1 MYGHANV
8 LLTPGLAGRCRGFLL
23 RRRRPFTYFF
33 RILEF
38 RNWFLSVVVLAR
50 GVDPILGL
58 LRKFRPKIRIF
69 PYGFIDGF
77 QQPLEECLTRFTAC
91 FANTGRFDQLMFNS
105 HVLSICETLNFHTPA
120 AKADVGAP
128 SARSACSVSN
138 ASARFVAG
146 GPFHAKK
153 PNDFS
158 APARPTCCTRVQPIQ
173 KLIVSVHAMPDI
185 LCCLAIFNALQ
196 SGSRCAVPAFIIRC
210 DLRAPGPRVLSATSR
225 RKRTSGDALISASA
239 TTRMRER
246 SRSSSRRAA

>member
-8 LLTPGLAGRCRGFLL
+8 LLTPGLAWPMPWVSASAAP
-23 RRRRPFTYFF
+23 PFTYFF
-33 RILEF
+33 RIWEF

-105 HVLSICETLNFHTPA
+105 HVLSICEALNCHTPA

-128 SARSACSVSN
+128 SARSA
-138 ASARFVAG
+138 
-146 GPFHAKK
+146 
-153 PNDFS
+153 
-158 APARPTCCTRVQPIQ
+158 
-173 KLIVSVHAMPDI
+173 
-185 LCCLAIFNALQ
+185 
-196 SGSRCAVPAFIIRC
+196 
-210 DLRAPGPRVLSATSR
+210 
-225 RKRTSGDALISASA
+225 
-239 TTRMRER
+239 
-246 SRSSSRRAA
+246 